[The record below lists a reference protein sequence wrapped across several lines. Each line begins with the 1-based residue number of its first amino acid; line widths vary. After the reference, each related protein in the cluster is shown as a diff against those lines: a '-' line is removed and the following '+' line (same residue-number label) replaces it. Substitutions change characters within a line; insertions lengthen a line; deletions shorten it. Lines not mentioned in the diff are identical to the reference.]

1 MKEQRKQQKRSIV
14 QWYEDEKRGLI
25 KNMMLVW
32 ATILATTAL
41 FVVAYFGNLIT
52 IGAGAH
58 SYSEQDYG
66 TINEVIEGS
75 RTEGIGMDIKNLR
88 ENLDECRTTSI
99 GKKETVLEGI
109 LDRGYF
115 KAIVEVLLN
124 ENYEIV
130 ETKRNYSSEEE
141 YMVSFWKDFGVRIL
155 LCVLGIF
162 IMLTGIFI
170 LGIKFIYTVAL
181 VLQRSTRKKER
192 RGVKKN
198 KKENSNTELE
208 VSA

>member
-14 QWYEDEKRGLI
+14 QWYEDEKKGLI
-25 KNMMLVW
+25 RNVILVW
-32 ATILATTAL
+32 TIILVTTAV
-41 FVVAYFGNLIT
+41 FVVAYF
-52 IGAGAH
+52 GAH
-58 SYSEQDYG
+58 SYSEQDYV

-75 RTEGIGMDIKNLR
+75 RTEGIGVDMKNLR

-99 GKKETVLEGI
+99 GKKETALEGV

-115 KAIVEVLLN
+115 KAVVEVLLN

-155 LCVLGIF
+155 ICVLGIF
-162 IMLTGIFI
+162 IMITTIFI
-170 LGIKFIYTVAL
+170 LGIKFIYAVAFI
-181 VLQRSTRKKER
+181 LQRRIRKKER
-192 RGVKKN
+192 RGAKKI